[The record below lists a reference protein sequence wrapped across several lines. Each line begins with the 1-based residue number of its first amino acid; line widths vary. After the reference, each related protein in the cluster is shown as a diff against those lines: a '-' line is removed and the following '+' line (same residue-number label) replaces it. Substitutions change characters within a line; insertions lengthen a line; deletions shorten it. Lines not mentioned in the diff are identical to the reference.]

1 MYPAGEGCGMISC
14 VRNGVNR
21 GYMEDNLLTHG
32 DYRKKIIRFMIPIL
46 IGQFFQQMYNT
57 ADALIVGNYLNAE
70 SLAAVTS
77 TSSLVFLIIG
87 FCLGFSSGAGVIV
100 SRHIGAKDDVQISR
114 SVHTA
119 VLLGLVIG
127 VVTSLFGVFLAD
139 DLLRLMGTPANIID
153 RAALYLRIYF
163 GGSIAV
169 VMYNMLVGIVQAA
182 GDSRHPLYYLVI
194 SSVLN
199 IILDIIFISVFHMG
213 VEGAASATVIAQSV
227 SALLVLRQL
236 LTAQDATRVQLSKL
250 RFDPENL
257 RGILRFGFP
266 TAVQDSV
273 IDLSN
278 VLIQS
283 YINSFGSAAVAGI
296 GASTRA
302 EGFGFLLITAFSI
315 AVTTFISQNIGAGE
329 YERARKGIRFTLL
342 TSIVMIE
349 AVGLIMFCFAP
360 YIISAFSRSPEVIA
374 FGTGRMRVC
383 SLFYCLVGFSHI
395 SSAVMRGAGRPNVP
409 LIVML
414 GCWCAVR
421 VLILMTIG
429 QTVHDIRLVYWIYPF
444 TWALSS
450 FVYIFFLR
458 STKIGPQED

>member
-1 MYPAGEGCGMISC
+1 MISC

-329 YERARKGIRFTLL
+329 YERAKKGIRFTLL

>member
-1 MYPAGEGCGMISC
+1 MISC

-450 FVYIFFLR
+450 IVYIFFLR

>member
-1 MYPAGEGCGMISC
+1 
-14 VRNGVNR
+14 
-21 GYMEDNLLTHG
+21 MEDNLLTHG

-127 VVTSLFGVFLAD
+127 VVTSLFGVFLAE

-450 FVYIFFLR
+450 IVYIFFLR

>member
-1 MYPAGEGCGMISC
+1 
-14 VRNGVNR
+14 
-21 GYMEDNLLTHG
+21 MEENLLTRG
-32 DYRKKIIRFMIPIL
+32 DYRKKILGFMWPIL
-46 IGQFFQQMYNT
+46 VGQFFQQMYNT
-57 ADALIVGNYLNAE
+57 ADALIVGNFLNAE

-77 TSSLVFLIIG
+77 TSSLVFLVIG

-100 SRHIGAKDDVQISR
+100 SRHIGARNDEQTGKA
-114 SVHTA
+114 VHTA

-127 VVTSLFGVFLAD
+127 IVTTLLGVFFAD
-139 DLLRLMGTPANIID
+139 DLLALMGTPANIIS

-163 GGSIAV
+163 GGSMAV
-169 VMYNMLVGIVQAA
+169 VMYNMLVSIVQAS
-182 GDSRHPLYYLVI
+182 GDSKHPLYYLVI

-199 IILDIIFISVFHMG
+199 IILDILFISAFHMG
-213 VEGAASATVIAQSV
+213 VEGAAFATIIAQTFSV
-227 SALLVLRQL
+227 LLVLRQL
-236 LTAQDATRVQLSKL
+236 LTAKDATRLVPAKL
-250 RFDPENL
+250 RFDRDNL
-257 RGILRFGFP
+257 QGILRYGFP
-266 TAVQDSV
+266 TAMQDSV

-302 EGFGFLLITAFSI
+302 EGFGFLLVTAFSI
-315 AVTTFISQNIGAGE
+315 VATTFISQNIGAGE
-329 YERARKGIRFTLL
+329 YERARKGIRFTLA
-342 TSIVMIE
+342 TSVIMIE
-349 AVGLIMFCFAP
+349 TVGLVMFCFAP
-360 YIISAFSRSPEVIA
+360 RIISAFSSSPEVIA

-429 QTVHDIRLVYWIYPF
+429 NTIHDIRLVYWIYPF

-450 FVYIFFLR
+450 IVYIFFLR
-458 STKIGPQED
+458 NTKIGPQES

>member
-1 MYPAGEGCGMISC
+1 MISC
-14 VRNGVNR
+14 VRNGMNR

-127 VVTSLFGVFLAD
+127 VVTSLFGVFLAE

>member
-1 MYPAGEGCGMISC
+1 
-14 VRNGVNR
+14 
-21 GYMEDNLLTHG
+21 MEENLLTTG
-32 DYRKKIIRFMIPIL
+32 DYRKKILGFMWPIL
-46 IGQFFQQMYNT
+46 VGQFFQQMYNT
-57 ADALIVGNYLNAE
+57 ADALIVGNFLNAE

-100 SRHIGAKDDVQISR
+100 SRHIGARDDEQTR
-114 SVHTA
+114 KAVHTA

-127 VVTSLFGVFLAD
+127 IITTILGVFFAD
-139 DLLRLMGTPANIID
+139 DLLRLMGTPANIIE

-163 GGSIAV
+163 GGSISV
-169 VMYNMLVGIVQAA
+169 VMYNMLVGIVQAS
-182 GDSRHPLYYLVI
+182 GDSKHPLYYLVI
-194 SSVLN
+194 SSILN
-199 IILDIIFISVFHMG
+199 IILDIVFISVFHMD
-213 VEGAASATVIAQSV
+213 VDGAAFATIIAQTFSV
-227 SALLVLRQL
+227 LLVLRQL
-236 LTAQDATRVQLSKL
+236 LNAKDATRVIPSKL
-250 RFDPENL
+250 RFDRENL
-257 RGILRFGFP
+257 RGILRYGFP
-266 TAVQDSV
+266 TAMQDSV

-315 AVTTFISQNIGAGE
+315 AVTTFVSQNIGAGE
-329 YERARKGIRFTLL
+329 YERAKKGIRFTLI
-342 TSIVMIE
+342 TSIFMIE
-349 AVGLIMFCFAP
+349 AVGLIMYCFAP
-360 YIISAFSRSPEVIA
+360 YIISAFSTSPDVIA

-383 SLFYCLVGFSHI
+383 SLFYCMVGFSHI

-414 GCWCAVR
+414 GCWCVVR
-421 VLILMTIG
+421 VVILMTIG

-444 TWALSS
+444 TWVLSS
-450 FVYIFFLR
+450 VVYIFFLR
-458 STKIGPQED
+458 STKIGPQE

>member
-1 MYPAGEGCGMISC
+1 
-14 VRNGVNR
+14 
-21 GYMEDNLLTHG
+21 MEENLLTRG
-32 DYRKKIIRFMIPIL
+32 DYRKKILGFMWPIL
-46 IGQFFQQMYNT
+46 VGQFFQQMYNT
-57 ADALIVGNYLNAE
+57 ADALIVGNFLNAE

-77 TSSLVFLIIG
+77 TSSLVFLVIG

-100 SRHIGAKDDVQISR
+100 SRHIGARNDEQTGKA
-114 SVHTA
+114 VHTA

-127 VVTSLFGVFLAD
+127 IVTTLLGVFFAD
-139 DLLRLMGTPANIID
+139 DLLALMGTPANIIS

-163 GGSIAV
+163 GGSMAV
-169 VMYNMLVGIVQAA
+169 VMYNMLVSIVQAS
-182 GDSRHPLYYLVI
+182 GDSKHPLYYLVI

-199 IILDIIFISVFHMG
+199 IILDILFISAFHMG
-213 VEGAASATVIAQSV
+213 VEGAAFATIIAQTFSV
-227 SALLVLRQL
+227 LLVLRQL
-236 LTAQDATRVQLSKL
+236 LTAKDATRLVPAKL
-250 RFDPENL
+250 RFDRDNL
-257 RGILRFGFP
+257 QGILRYGFP
-266 TAVQDSV
+266 TAMQDSV

-302 EGFGFLLITAFSI
+302 EGFGFLLVTAFSI
-315 AVTTFISQNIGAGE
+315 AATTFISQNIGAGE
-329 YERARKGIRFTLL
+329 YERARKGIRFTLA
-342 TSIVMIE
+342 TSVIMIE
-349 AVGLIMFCFAP
+349 TVGLVMFCFAP
-360 YIISAFSRSPEVIA
+360 RIISAFSSSPEVIA

-429 QTVHDIRLVYWIYPF
+429 NTIHDIRLVYWIYPF

-450 FVYIFFLR
+450 IVYIFFLR
-458 STKIGPQED
+458 NTKIGPQES

>member
-1 MYPAGEGCGMISC
+1 MWYDTSRCD
-14 VRNGVNR
+14 
-21 GYMEDNLLTHG
+21 MEENLLTRG
-32 DYRKKIIRFMIPIL
+32 DYRKKILGFMWPIL
-46 IGQFFQQMYNT
+46 VGQFFQQMYNT
-57 ADALIVGNYLNAE
+57 ADALIVGNFLNAE

-77 TSSLVFLIIG
+77 TSSLVFLVIG

-100 SRHIGAKDDVQISR
+100 SRHIGARNDEQTGKA
-114 SVHTA
+114 VHTA

-127 VVTSLFGVFLAD
+127 IVTTLLGVFFAD
-139 DLLRLMGTPANIID
+139 DLLALMGTPANIIS

-163 GGSIAV
+163 GGSMAV
-169 VMYNMLVGIVQAA
+169 VMYNMLVSIVQAS
-182 GDSRHPLYYLVI
+182 GDSKHPLYYLVI

-199 IILDIIFISVFHMG
+199 IILDILFISAFHMG
-213 VEGAASATVIAQSV
+213 VEGAAFATIIAQTFSV
-227 SALLVLRQL
+227 LLVLRQL
-236 LTAQDATRVQLSKL
+236 LTAKDATRLVPAKL
-250 RFDPENL
+250 RFDRDNL
-257 RGILRFGFP
+257 QGILRYGFP
-266 TAVQDSV
+266 TAMQDSV

-302 EGFGFLLITAFSI
+302 EGFGFLLVTAFSI
-315 AVTTFISQNIGAGE
+315 AATTFISQNIGAGE
-329 YERARKGIRFTLL
+329 YERARKGIRFTLA
-342 TSIVMIE
+342 TSVIMIE
-349 AVGLIMFCFAP
+349 TVGLVMFCFAP
-360 YIISAFSRSPEVIA
+360 RIISAFSSSPEVIA

-429 QTVHDIRLVYWIYPF
+429 NTIHDIRLVYWIYPF

-450 FVYIFFLR
+450 IVYIFFLR
-458 STKIGPQED
+458 NTKIGPQES

>member
-1 MYPAGEGCGMISC
+1 MISC
-14 VRNGVNR
+14 VRNGMNR

-127 VVTSLFGVFLAD
+127 VVTSLFGVFLAE

-236 LTAQDATRVQLSKL
+236 LTARDATRVQLSKL

-450 FVYIFFLR
+450 IVYIFFLR

>member
-1 MYPAGEGCGMISC
+1 MYPAGGGCGMISC

-329 YERARKGIRFTLL
+329 YERAKKGIRFTLL

>member
-1 MYPAGEGCGMISC
+1 MISC

>member
-1 MYPAGEGCGMISC
+1 
-14 VRNGVNR
+14 
-21 GYMEDNLLTHG
+21 MENNLLTRG
-32 DYRKKIIRFMIPIL
+32 DYRKKILGFMWPIL
-46 IGQFFQQMYNT
+46 VGQFFQQMYNT
-57 ADALIVGNYLNAE
+57 ADALIVGNFLNAE

-77 TSSLVFLIIG
+77 TSSLVFLVIG

-100 SRHIGAKDDVQISR
+100 SRHIGAQNEEQTGKA
-114 SVHTA
+114 VHTA

-127 VVTSLFGVFLAD
+127 VLTTVLGVFFAD
-139 DLLRLMGTPANIID
+139 DLLALMGTPANIIG

-163 GGSIAV
+163 GGSISV
-169 VMYNMLVGIVQAA
+169 VMYNMLVSIVQAS
-182 GDSRHPLYYLVI
+182 GDSKHPLYYLVI

-199 IILDIIFISVFHMG
+199 IILDILFISVFHMG
-213 VEGAASATVIAQSV
+213 VDGAAFATIIAQTVSV
-227 SALLVLRQL
+227 LLVLRQL
-236 LTAQDATRVQLSKL
+236 LNAKDATRLVPAKL
-250 RFDPENL
+250 RFDRDNL
-257 RGILRFGFP
+257 QGILRYGFP
-266 TAVQDSV
+266 TAMQDSV

-302 EGFGFLLITAFSI
+302 EGFGFLLVTAFSI
-315 AVTTFISQNIGAGE
+315 AATTFISQNIGAGE
-329 YERARKGIRFTLL
+329 YERARKGIRFTLG
-342 TSIVMIE
+342 SAVIMIE
-349 AVGLIMFCFAP
+349 AVGLVMFCFAP
-360 YIISAFSRSPEVIA
+360 QIISAFTSSPEVIA

-409 LIVML
+409 LVVML

-429 QTVHDIRLVYWIYPF
+429 QNIHDIRLVYWIYPF

-450 FVYIFFLR
+450 IVYIFFLKN
-458 STKIGPQED
+458 TKIGTQKS